1 MMCAAEDQGGLAP
14 KASSRPPWAL
24 KGKVNEKGETVL
36 FREKFSD
43 WPDPSRLLRAK
54 KSPSSSSSSQMMVG
68 SCFAAMLL
76 EVMTLIFLFC

>member
-1 MMCAAEDQGGLAP
+1 MCAAEDQGGLAP

-24 KGKVNEKGETVL
+24 KGKINEKGETVL

-54 KSPSSSSSSQMMVG
+54 KSPSSSSSSHVMVG
-68 SCFAAMLL
+68 GCFAAMLL
-76 EVMTLIFLFC
+76 EVVTLIFLFC